1 MALKDGSAPL
11 PKALEALLGDAP
23 GDEKTGANATLG
35 FTFQQWWG
43 ALVIAELLEFE
54 ADFAVG
60 MEVKEDVAILD
71 SALSPMSVEF
81 CQIKKNEQAGGWGL
95 KDLHRQGPKRKSK
108 PHDPSILAKLHK
120 RRTEF
125 AGHPAKLRFVS
136 NLAVKIAA
144 GMSASDCQLTSL
156 TPAEQAEIREKVAKQ
171 LAVGPAEVDLNDWM
185 LHRTNLPLGE
195 QYLFLAGKLAALSAA
210 GKIPF
215 DLPNPTVAT
224 RYLASVLQSKASH
237 TSYAATIH
245 DLKSRVLSRADAIQ
259 ALSEAAGTTHRA
271 SERLDDALQ
280 QLAAAGYPF
289 LALKQIKAER
299 TTPAETGSDVADQ
312 VYEATTQA
320 LASAFAQRDT
330 AALEKAAE
338 ILHRGRRIFCFGVG
352 GSSANVALEAENRF
366 FRLDMAV
373 SATADSY
380 KHRVIASTVDPQ
392 DVLLIFSVT
401 GRPRSL
407 VDGAEIATSLGA
419 SVIAVTDPSSPLAAR
434 ASVVVP
440 LIAFDEE
447 KFFYMPNRGRYG
459 QLFVLDCLATL
470 VGAWR
475 RNTVGKKLWR
485 ARSNLVSLH
494 GTTDSQ
500 PVGD

>member
-1 MALKDGSAPL
+1 MRHQTSLIDRLRVERHQFNRADRAVADVVLDDI
-11 PKALEALLGDAP
+11 EA
-23 GDEKTGANATLG
+23 ATR
-35 FTFQQWWG
+35 
-43 ALVIAELLEFE
+43 IS
-54 ADFAVG
+54 
-60 MEVKEDVAILD
+60 I
-71 SALSPMSVEF
+71 
-81 CQIKKNEQAGGWGL
+81 
-95 KDLHRQGPKRKSK
+95 KDLSSRAQ
-108 PHDPSILAKLHK
+108 
-120 RRTEF
+120 
-125 AGHPAKLRFVS
+125 VS
-136 NLAVKIAA
+136 
-144 GMSASDCQLTSL
+144 
-156 TPAEQAEIREKVAKQ
+156 E
-171 LAVGPAEVDLNDWM
+171 
-185 LHRTNLPLGE
+185 
-195 QYLFLAGKLAALSAA
+195 
-210 GKIPF
+210 
-215 DLPNPTVAT
+215 PTVI
-224 RYLASVLQSKASH
+224 RFSRRMGCDGFSDFKIRLAQD
-237 TSYAATIH
+237 YAIG
-245 DLKSRVLSRADAIQ
+245 RM
-259 ALSEAAGTTHRA
+259 
-271 SERLDDALQ
+271 
-280 QLAAAGYPF
+280 Y
-289 LALKQIKAER
+289 IKAER

-419 SVIAVTDPSSPLAAR
+419 SVIAVTDPSSPLAAK
-434 ASVVVP
+434 ASIVVP